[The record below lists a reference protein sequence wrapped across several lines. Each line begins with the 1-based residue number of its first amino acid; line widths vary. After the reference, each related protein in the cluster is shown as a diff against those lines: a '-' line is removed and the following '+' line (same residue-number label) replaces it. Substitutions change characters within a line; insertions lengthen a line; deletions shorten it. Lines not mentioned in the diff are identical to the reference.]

1 MRLARL
7 KSKSHQDPL
16 FAIIVSV
23 IVASVLIVY
32 PLSYG
37 LSAWRPEYMLLLVMF
52 WVLCQPTWCGVWFA
66 FAMGMFV
73 DLLVGSPLGLN
84 ALSFVIVSFVARF
97 FIREKRILT
106 FVHIWV
112 IVSLATLAHLLLQWL
127 MQVMGGID
135 FALARHWQ
143 ALPTTIAVF
152 PLVYYVLKRWR
163 I

>member
-1 MRLARL
+1 MSLDRLNPKAN
-7 KSKSHQDPL
+7 KDPL
-16 FAIIVSV
+16 IAIVLSV

-37 LSAWRPEYMLLLVMF
+37 ASGWRPEYMLLVVMF

-66 FAMGMFV
+66 FATGMFL

-84 ALSFVIVSFVARF
+84 ALSFVILTFVTRF
-97 FIREKRILT
+97 LTREKRILT
-106 FVHIWV
+106 FLHIWI
-112 IVSLATLAHLLLQWL
+112 IVSLSTVVHLLLQWF
-127 MQVMGGID
+127 MQVMGGLD

-143 ALPTTIAVF
+143 PLPATIAIF
-152 PLVYYVLKRWR
+152 PVLYYVLKRWR

>member
-1 MRLARL
+1 MPLARL

-106 FVHIWV
+106 FLHIWV

-143 ALPTTIAVF
+143 PLPTTIAVF

>member
-1 MRLARL
+1 MPLARL

-16 FAIIVSV
+16 IAIIVSV

-37 LSAWRPEYMLLLVMF
+37 LAAWRPEYMLLVVMF

-106 FVHIWV
+106 FLHIWI
-112 IVSLATLAHLLLQWL
+112 IVNLATLGHLLLQWL
-127 MQVMGGID
+127 MQIMGGID
-135 FALARHWQ
+135 FSLTRHWQ
-143 ALPTTIAVF
+143 PLLTTIAFF
-152 PLVYYVLKRWR
+152 PLLYYVLKRWR

>member
-1 MRLARL
+1 MSLARL

-23 IVASVLIVY
+23 IVASVFIVY

-143 ALPTTIAVF
+143 PLPTTIAVF

>member
-1 MRLARL
+1 MSLARL
-7 KSKSHQDPL
+7 KSKSNQDPL
-16 FAIIVSV
+16 IAIIVSV

-32 PLSYG
+32 PLSYNASG
-37 LSAWRPEYMLLLVMF
+37 WRPEYMLLVMMF

-66 FAMGMFV
+66 FATGMFL
-73 DLLVGSPLGLN
+73 DLLVGAPLGLN
-84 ALSFVIVSFVARF
+84 ALSFVIISFVTRF
-97 FIREKRILT
+97 LTREKRILS
-106 FVHIWV
+106 FLHIWI
-112 IVSLATLAHLLLQWL
+112 IVGLASVVHLLLQWL

-143 ALPTTIAVF
+143 PLPTTILIF